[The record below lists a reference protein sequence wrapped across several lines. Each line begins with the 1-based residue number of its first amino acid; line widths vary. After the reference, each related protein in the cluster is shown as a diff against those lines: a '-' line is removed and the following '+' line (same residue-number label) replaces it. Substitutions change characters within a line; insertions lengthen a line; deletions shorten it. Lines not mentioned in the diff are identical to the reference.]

1 MSRGPRSGGGRH
13 EPLEF
18 PGDLAL
24 EPGDDPDGHVRLGDP
39 DPGEAGGDVAGQGFA
54 GRPPLWDPVVHSYT
68 GSMKRNVTLQLDDEV
83 IRRAKVLAAKRG
95 TSVSGLVAAE
105 LVRLVAEDERYEEA
119 WRRARKAMGDAAGR
133 GGRRWEREELHE
145 R

>member
-1 MSRGPRSGGGRH
+1 M
-13 EPLEF
+13 
-18 PGDLAL
+18 
-24 EPGDDPDGHVRLGDP
+24 
-39 DPGEAGGDVAGQGFA
+39 
-54 GRPPLWDPVVHSYT
+54 VHSYAVQV
-68 GSMKRNVTLQLDDEV
+68 KRNVTLQLDAEV

-105 LVRLVAEDERYEEA
+105 LDRLVAEDERYEEA